1 LRCDSAGVSVD
12 LRLEVYEKD
21 GIEVVYPEGELDS
34 YTAPKLRELLI
45 DLVSR
50 KNYHLV
56 VSLEKVEF
64 VDNRGLGV
72 LIGGLKR
79 VRAHDGALV
88 VVCTQERIR
97 RIFRITGLTKVF
109 GLHESVDE
117 AIEELK
123 AKLRCG
129 SVEACW

>member
-1 LRCDSAGVSVD
+1 MD
-12 LRLEVYEKD
+12 LSLEVYEKD
-21 GIEVVYPEGELDS
+21 GIEVVYPGGELDS
-34 YTAPKLRELLI
+34 YTAPRLRELLI

-50 KNYHLV
+50 QNYHLV

-64 VDNRGLGV
+64 LDNRGLGV

-79 VRAHDGALV
+79 VRSHDGALA
-88 VVCTQERIR
+88 VVCTQERILR
-97 RIFRITGLTKVF
+97 SFRITGLTGVF
-109 GLHESVDE
+109 GFYDSVDE

-123 AKLRCG
+123 AKMRCS